1 MVSVEK
7 KSYLERIQFD
17 PGLWKSWIAKYVVN
31 MRIVMLLVVSILAI
45 GVFGYLN
52 LPRRLNPEIKIPI
65 VTIVTILPGASPQDV
80 ESLVTIPIENKLR
93 SVKGIDTLSSTS
105 RDNASIITMQFLST
119 VSPDKAKADVQSQV
133 DSITDL
139 PDDAKVPTVAAID
152 FEDQPVWTFVIST
165 KKDIR
170 SLMSFS
176 KELQNRIEDNA
187 KVDRVTTTGF
197 ETQEIDVSIL
207 PEKLREYG
215 VNPLLLAQNL
225 QKGIL
230 AYPAGSVQT
239 ARNMFSL
246 AIDPQVTSISDIR
259 NIRLSVSGKTI
270 RLGDIAVVRERS
282 VRSQS
287 PSFLATNTAPSSR
300 AVTMYVYKTT
310 TSNIDEASRAIHA
323 VVEEAVKEYGN
334 TFTITTVMNTAEEID
349 TQFTDLLG
357 EFRSTILLIIGCLFI
372 FLGLRQALISS
383 FSVPLTFLSAFFFM
397 NLFGQSINF
406 LTLFAF
412 LIALGLL
419 IDDTIVVVSAMT
431 SYYKTGKFTPAE
443 TGLIVWRDTIVPIW
457 STTITTIWSFVPL
470 LLSTGII
477 GEFIKPIPLVVTI
490 TMLSSTAIAVLIT
503 LPFMIVIL
511 KPTIAHRVVVLIK
524 VLTFII
530 FLFVVRSIIGTSP
543 LLPIITVVYILFAW
557 IVGRTYGEVTKTV
570 GHIVKKNTFLSSIS
584 GLMKRFSDHGVINI
598 EPLAAAYSRLILRI
612 LNSASARKK
621 VIIAIVTYS
630 VVAFSL
636 VPLGLV
642 KNEFF
647 PKTDQETIYVNAL
660 FPSGA
665 TTENVIKETKHILET
680 LRHTKQTLFVAAE
693 VGQQLGSSGG
703 RSSISNAAVFTIHL
717 TPEEKRSQK
726 SMDIAQELRTRLA
739 TYQKGTL
746 SVVEESSGPPAGADL
761 QIKLTGDDLGVLDS
775 YADTIVAHLKK
786 QPGVANAEKSIRP
799 GTSKL
804 VFVPD
809 YGILAENGL
818 TIDSVGLWMRMYA
831 SGFTLDSVNFE
842 KSTSSTKKDIIFHM
856 TDDTATPS
864 ELGALQI
871 PTVTGASIPLS
882 SLGSFVVKSNPT
894 VITRENHTRT
904 LSVSASVLPGYS
916 ATVMGKELET
926 FADSLNLPS
935 GYSWKTGGAN
945 EENQKSITSIVQSMA
960 VAFILIL
967 VTMVLQFQSY
977 RQALIVLLVIPLAV
991 SSVFVVFALT
1001 GTPISFPAL
1010 IGILS
1015 LFGIVVTNSMFIVDK
1030 ININLEEGMPFK
1042 EAIADAGASRL
1053 EPIILTKLNTILGL
1067 LPITLSNP
1075 LWRGLGGAI
1084 ISGILLASFIMLLF
1098 IPAVYYN
1105 WFRAEEEKMDLTK

>member
-1 MVSVEK
+1 MEK
-7 KSYLERIQFD
+7 QSYLDRIQFD
-17 PGLWKSWIAKYVVN
+17 PNLWKSWIAKYVVN
-31 MRIVMLLVVSILAI
+31 MRIVILLVVAILAI
-45 GVFGYLN
+45 GIFGYIN

-119 VSPDKAKADVQSQV
+119 VTPDKAKADVQSQV

-139 PDDAKVPTVAAID
+139 PDDAKIPTVTAID
-152 FEDQPVWTFVIST
+152 FEDQPVWTFAIST
-165 KKDIR
+165 KKDLR

-176 KELQNRIEDNA
+176 KELQSRIEDNA

-197 ETQEIDVSIL
+197 ETQEIDVTIL

-215 VNPLLLAQNL
+215 INPLILAQSL

-239 ARNMFSL
+239 GRNMFAL
-246 AIDPQVTSISDIR
+246 AIDPQVTEVADIR
-259 NIRLSVSGKTI
+259 NIRLAVTGKTV
-270 RLGDIAVVRERS
+270 RLGDVATVRERS
-282 VRSQS
+282 IRAQS
-287 PSFLATNTAPSSR
+287 PSFIASNTALPSR
-300 AVTMYVYKTT
+300 AVTMYVYKTST
-310 TSNIDEASRAIHA
+310 ANIDEASDAVHA
-323 VVEEAVKEYGN
+323 VVADAVKEYGDM
-334 TFTITTVMNTAEEID
+334 FTITTITNTAEEID

-397 NLFGQSINF
+397 NMFGQSINF

-431 SYYKTGKFTPAE
+431 SYYKTGKFTAAE

-490 TMLSSTAIAVLIT
+490 TMLSSTAIAVLIN

-511 KPTIAHRVVVLIK
+511 KPTIVHRVAVLMK
-524 VLTFII
+524 VIAFFT
-530 FLFVVRSIIGTSP
+530 FLFVIRSLIGTSP
-543 LLPIITVVYILFAW
+543 LLPAITIVYILFAW
-557 IVGRTYGEVTKTV
+557 IAGRTYGAVAKKTSQFV
-570 GHIVKKNTFLSSIS
+570 EKNATLSAI
-584 GLMKRFSDHGVINI
+584 GALMKRYSDHGIINI
-598 EPLAAAYSRLILRI
+598 EPFAEAYSRLILRI

-630 VVAFSL
+630 IVAFSL

-665 TTENVIKETKHILET
+665 TTGTVIQETKDILET
-680 LRHTKQTLFVAAE
+680 LRHTKDTLFVAAE
-693 VGQQLGSSGG
+693 VGQQLGSNGG
-703 RSSISNAAVFTIHL
+703 RSNISNASVFTVHL
-717 TPEEKRSQK
+717 TPEEKRTRK
-726 SMDIAQELRTRLA
+726 SMDIAQDLRKLLA
-739 TYQKGTL
+739 PYQKGTL

-761 QIKLTGDDLGVLDS
+761 QIKLRGDDLGKLDTYANKIVS
-775 YADTIVAHLKK
+775 YLKR

-809 YGILAENGL
+809 YGVLAENGITVDAL
-818 TIDSVGLWMRMYA
+818 GLWIRMYA

-842 KSTSSTKKDIIFHM
+842 KSTSTVKKDIVFHM
-856 TDDTATPS
+856 TTENASPD

-871 PTVTGASIPLS
+871 PNALGSSVPLS
-882 SLGSFVVKSNPT
+882 SLGSFIMKSNPT

-904 LSVSASVLPGYS
+904 LSVSASVLTGYS
-916 ATVMGKELET
+916 VTAKGKELEA

-945 EENQKSITSIVQSMA
+945 EENQKSINSIVQSMA

-1084 ISGILLASFIMLLF
+1084 ISGILLASSIMLLF
-1098 IPAVYYN
+1098 IPAVYYS
-1105 WFRAEEEKMDLTK
+1105 WFGGEAEKKRLTK

>member
-1 MVSVEK
+1 MANAEK
-7 KSYLERIQFD
+7 KSYLDRIHFD
-17 PGLWKSWIAKYVVN
+17 PALWNSWIAKYVVN
-31 MRIVMLLVVSILAI
+31 MRVVFLLVVTILAI
-45 GVFGYLN
+45 GLFGYFN

-65 VTIVTILPGASPQDV
+65 VNIVTILPGAAPGDV

-93 SVKGIDTLSSTS
+93 SVKGIDTLTSTS
-105 RDNASIITMQFLST
+105 RDNASIITIQFLST
-119 VSPDKAKADVQSQV
+119 VTPDKAKSDVQSQI

-139 PDDAKVPTVAAID
+139 PSDAKAPTVTAID
-152 FEDQPVWTFVIST
+152 FEDQPVWTFAITT

-176 KELQNRIEDNA
+176 KELKKRIENNS
-187 KVDRVTTTGF
+187 KVDRVTTSGF
-197 ETQEIDVSIL
+197 ETQEVDVSIL
-207 PEKLREYG
+207 PDKVKEYG
-215 VNPLLLAQNL
+215 INPLFLAQSL
-225 QKGIL
+225 QKGVL

-239 ARNMFSL
+239 AHNSFSL
-246 AIDPQVTSISDIR
+246 AIDPQVTNVAGIR
-259 NIRLSVSGKTI
+259 TIRVTVAGKTVK
-270 RLGDIAVVRERS
+270 LGDIATVRERS
-282 VRSQS
+282 IRSQM
-287 PSFLATNTAPSSR
+287 PSFIATNSTSPTR
-300 AVTMYVYKTT
+300 AVTVYVYKTGS
-310 TSNIDEASRAIHA
+310 SNIDEASRSVRS
-323 VVEEAVKEYGN
+323 VVDKTVAEYGGMFSI
-334 TFTITTVMNTAEEID
+334 TTITNTADKID

-357 EFRSTILLIIGCLFI
+357 EFRSTIILIVGCLFI

-397 NLFGQSINF
+397 NMFGQSINF

-443 TGLIVWRDTIVPIW
+443 TGLVVWRDTIVPIW

-511 KPTIAHRVVVLIK
+511 KPNIAKRVTTLIYI
-524 VLTFII
+524 L
-530 FLFVVRSIIGTSP
+530 LFVISIFVLKSLVASNP
-543 LLPIITVVYILFAW
+543 LSLFILITYLIFAW
-557 IVGRTYGEVTKTV
+557 IGSRTYKNINATV
-570 GHIVKKNTFLSSIS
+570 NSFVNKSKFFQSITRIIQ
-584 GLMKRFSDHGVINI
+584 KFSDHGVVNI
-598 EPLAAAYSRLILRI
+598 EPFAAAYSRLILRI

-630 VVAFSL
+630 LVAFAL
-636 VPLGLV
+636 LPLGLV

-647 PKTDQETIYVNAL
+647 PKTDQETIYINAL
-660 FPSGA
+660 FPAGA
-665 TTENVIKETKHILET
+665 TTQVVTAETKDILET

-693 VGQQLGSSGG
+693 VGQQLGSSGS
-703 RSSISNAAVFTIHL
+703 RSSISNSAVFTVHL
-717 TPEEKRSQK
+717 PPEEKRSKK
-726 SMDIAQELRTRLA
+726 SMDIAQELRGLLSK
-739 TYQKGTL
+739 YQKGTL
-746 SVVEESSGPPAGADL
+746 SVVEQSSGPPAGADL

-775 YADTIVAHLKK
+775 YADKIITYLNK
-786 QPGVANAEKSIRP
+786 QPGVANAEKSIKP

-809 YGILAENGL
+809 YSTLAENGL
-818 TIDSVGLWMRMYA
+818 SVDSIGLWLRMYA

-842 KSTSSTKKDIIFHM
+842 KSTSSEKKDIVFHL
-856 TDDTATPS
+856 TAENATPS
-864 ELGALQI
+864 ELGAIQI
-871 PTVTGASIPLS
+871 PTTSGTYLPLS

-904 LSVSASVLPGYS
+904 LSVSASVLTGYS
-916 ATVMGKELET
+916 STIKGKELEK
-926 FADSLNLPS
+926 FADSLKLPD

-945 EENQKSITSIVQSMA
+945 EENQKSVNSIVQSMV

-967 VTMVLQFQSY
+967 ITMVLQFQSY

-991 SSVFVVFALT
+991 SSVFVVFAIT

-1030 ININLEEGMPFK
+1030 ININLHEGMPFK

-1053 EPIILTKLNTILGL
+1053 EPIILTKLNTVLGL

-1084 ISGILLASFIMLLF
+1084 ISGILLASSIMLLF

-1105 WFRAEEEKMDLTK
+1105 WFHDEIEKSA

>member
-1 MVSVEK
+1 MASVEK
-7 KSYLERIQFD
+7 KSYLDRIQFD
-17 PGLWKSWIAKYVVN
+17 PQLWKSWIAKYIVN
-31 MRIVMLLVVSILAI
+31 MRIVMLLVVSIFAI
-45 GVFGYLN
+45 GMFGYFN

-65 VTIVTILPGASPQDV
+65 VTIVTILPGAAPEDV

-119 VSPDKAKADVQSQV
+119 VTPDKAKADVQSQV

-139 PDDAKVPTVAAID
+139 PKDAKVPTVTAID
-152 FEDQPVWTFVIST
+152 FEDRPVWTFAIT
-165 KKDIR
+165 TQKDIR
-170 SLMSFS
+170 SLMGFS
-176 KELQNRIEDNA
+176 KELQNRIEDSP
-187 KVDRVTTTGF
+187 KVDRVTTSGF

-207 PEKLREYG
+207 PEKVREYG
-215 VNPLLLAQNL
+215 INPLILAQNL
-225 QKGIL
+225 QKGVL

-239 ARNMFSL
+239 ERNTFAL
-246 AIDPQVTSISDIR
+246 AIDPQVTSIADIR
-259 NIRLSVSGKTI
+259 TIRLTVGGKSI
-270 RLGDIAVVRERS
+270 KLGDIATIRERS
-282 VRSQS
+282 VRSQA
-287 PSFLATNTAPSSR
+287 PSFIASNTTSPSR
-300 AVTMYVYKTT
+300 AVTMYVYKTS
-310 TSNIDEASRAIHA
+310 TSNIDEASRSIHSIVA
-323 VVEEAVKEYGN
+323 DAVKEYDG
-334 TFTITTVMNTAEEID
+334 TFTITTISNTAERID
-349 TQFTDLLG
+349 TQFNDLLG

-397 NLFGQSINF
+397 NMFGQSINF

-511 KPTIAHRVVVLIK
+511 KPNIAHRIVVLMKAIS
-524 VLTFII
+524 FIAL
-530 FLFVVRSIIGTSP
+530 LFVIRSIVGTTS
-543 LLPIITVVYILFAW
+543 LLPIITIIYILFAW
-557 IVGRTYGEVTKTV
+557 IASRTYTDVAKIAAHTV
-570 GHIVKKNTFLSSIS
+570 EKNKVLSSI
-584 GLMKRFSDHGVINI
+584 GRILKRFSDHGVINI

-630 VVAFSL
+630 LVAFSL

-660 FPSGA
+660 FPAGA
-665 TTENVIKETKHILET
+665 TTTGVITETKNILET

-703 RSSISNAAVFTIHL
+703 RSSISNASVFTIHL
-717 TPEEKRSQK
+717 TPEEKRKEK
-726 SMDIAQELRTRLA
+726 SMDVAQGLRTLLSG
-739 TYQKGTL
+739 YQKGTL
-746 SVVEESSGPPAGADL
+746 SVIEESSGPPAGADL
-761 QIKLTGDDLGVLDS
+761 QIKLTGDDLGILDL
-775 YADTIVAHLKK
+775 YADKIIGYLKK
-786 QPGVANAEKSIRP
+786 QAGVANAEKSIRP

-809 YGILAENGL
+809 YGVLADNGL
-818 TIDSVGLWMRMYA
+818 TIDSIGLWLRMYA
-831 SGFTLDSVNFE
+831 SGFTLDSINFE
-842 KSTSSTKKDIIFHM
+842 KSTSSTKKDVVFHM
-856 TDDTATPS
+856 TSENATPS
-864 ELGALQI
+864 ELGAIQI
-871 PTVTGASIPLS
+871 PNTIGASVPLS
-882 SLGSFVVKSNPT
+882 SLGSFIVKSNPT

-904 LSVSASVLPGYS
+904 LSVSASVLTGYS
-916 ATVMGKELET
+916 ATIKGKELEK

-1030 ININLEEGMPFK
+1030 ININLQEGMPFK

-1105 WFRAEEEKMDLTK
+1105 WFRSEEEKKDLTK

>member
-1 MVSVEK
+1 MEK
-7 KSYLERIQFD
+7 QSYLDRIQFD
-17 PGLWKSWIAKYVVN
+17 PSLWKSWIAKYVVN
-31 MRIVMLLVVSILAI
+31 MRIVILLVVAILAI
-45 GVFGYLN
+45 GVFGYIN

-93 SVKGIDTLSSTS
+93 SVKGVDTLSSTS
-105 RDNASIITMQFLST
+105 RENASIITMQFLST
-119 VSPDKAKADVQSQV
+119 VTPDKAKADVQSQV

-139 PDDAKVPTVAAID
+139 PDDAKIPTVTAID

-165 KKDIR
+165 KKDLR

-197 ETQEIDVSIL
+197 ETQEIDVTIL

-215 VNPLLLAQNL
+215 INPLILAQSL

-239 ARNMFSL
+239 ERNMFSI
-246 AIDPQVTSISDIR
+246 AIDPQVTRVADIR
-259 NIRLSVSGKTI
+259 NIRLAAAGKTVK
-270 RLGDIAVVRERS
+270 LGDIATVRERS
-282 VRSQS
+282 IRSQS
-287 PSFLATNTAPSSR
+287 PSYIASTTASPSR
-300 AVTMYVYKTT
+300 AVTMYVYKTS
-310 TSNIDEASRAIHA
+310 TSNIDEASKA
-323 VVEEAVKEYGN
+323 VHEVVADAVNEYDN
-334 TFTITTVMNTAEEID
+334 MFSITTITNTAEEID

-397 NLFGQSINF
+397 NMFGQSINF

-511 KPTIAHRVVVLIK
+511 KPTIVHRVALLMK
-524 VLTFII
+524 II
-530 FLFVVRSIIGTSP
+530 AFFTFLFVLRSLIGTGP
-543 LLPIITVVYILFAW
+543 LLPLITVVYILFAW
-557 IVGRTYGEVTKTV
+557 IASRTYGEVA
-570 GHIVKKNTFLSSIS
+570 KKFRQIAGKNATLSAI
-584 GLMKRFSDHGVINI
+584 GMLMRRYSDHGIINI
-598 EPLAAAYSRLILRI
+598 EPLAEAYSRLILRI

-621 VIIAIVTYS
+621 VIVAIVTYS
-630 VVAFSL
+630 IVAFSL

-665 TTENVIKETKHILET
+665 TAGTVIQETKDILET
-680 LRHTKQTLFVAAE
+680 LRHTKDTVFVAAE
-693 VGQQLGSSGG
+693 VGQQLGSNGG
-703 RSSISNAAVFTIHL
+703 RSSISNASVFTLHL
-717 TPEEKRSQK
+717 TPEEKRTRK
-726 SMDIAQELRTRLA
+726 SMDIAQELRELLA
-739 TYQKGTL
+739 SYQKGTL

-761 QIKLTGDDLGVLDS
+761 QIKLRGDDLGKLDTYANKIVS
-775 YADTIVAHLKK
+775 YLKK

-809 YGILAENGL
+809 YGVLAENGL
-818 TIDSVGLWMRMYA
+818 TVDALGLWLRMYA

-842 KSTSSTKKDIIFHM
+842 KSTSTEKKDIVFHM
-856 TDDTATPS
+856 TTENASPD
-864 ELGALQI
+864 ELGALQV
-871 PTVTGASIPLS
+871 PNALGASVPLS
-882 SLGSFVVKSNPT
+882 SLGSFIMKSNPT

-904 LSVSASVLPGYS
+904 LSVSASVLTGYS
-916 ATVMGKELET
+916 VTAKGKELEA
-926 FADSLNLPS
+926 FADTLNLPN

-945 EENQKSITSIVQSMA
+945 EENQKSINSIVQSMA

-1030 ININLEEGMPFK
+1030 ININLQEGMPFK

-1098 IPAVYYN
+1098 IPAVYYS
-1105 WFRAEEEKMDLTK
+1105 WFGGEAEKSA